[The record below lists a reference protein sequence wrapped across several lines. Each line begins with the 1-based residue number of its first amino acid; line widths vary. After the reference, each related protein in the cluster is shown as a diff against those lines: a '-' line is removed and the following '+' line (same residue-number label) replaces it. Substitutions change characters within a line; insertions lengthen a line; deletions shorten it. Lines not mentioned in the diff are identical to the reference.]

1 MIFRSLSR
9 TSVSKDLRK
18 ETKKNSDL
26 FQQTLN
32 LGKTDAAL
40 LINGLHF
47 DMDFTDIFTILN
59 TVRLIMLRGIKRNW
73 PSNELIN
80 GLYIMYT
87 LYFET
92 NNQ

>member
-1 MIFRSLSR
+1 M
-9 TSVSKDLRK
+9 SKDLRK

-59 TVRLIMLRGIKRNW
+59 TVRLIMLWGIIVNFYSDLVWRIHLMIIK
-73 PSNELIN
+73 
-80 GLYIMYT
+80 G
-87 LYFET
+87 
-92 NNQ
+92 